1 MSSYTYTDYLKS
13 QLQQAADAGYK
24 TVNGI
29 SMYYEIYSSG
39 DQPLVLIHG
48 GGSTIYTTF
57 SKVLP
62 MLAAKRKVIAVELQ
76 AHGHTQDRDAPLTFE
91 QDADDVAALMQALD
105 VSNADFFGFSNGAS
119 TAMQIAVRHPQLVR
133 RLVLASGFYKR
144 SGMFEGFWNFMES
157 TGPEGMPKQLQEAY
171 LAVSPTPENLMHMS
185 GKCAT
190 RMLTF
195 KDWSDDTLR
204 SIKAPSFIIS
214 AAEDVMTP
222 EHAVEM
228 YRLIPDAK
236 LAILPGLHGEYMG
249 EITVDKGS
257 VMSELVAGMVEE
269 FLAG

>member
-1 MSSYTYTDYLKS
+1 MSSYSYNDYLKN
-13 QLQQAADAGYK
+13 QAQITPGYK

-29 SMYYEIYSSG
+29 SMYYELHGSG
-39 DQPLVLIHG
+39 DRPLVLIHG
-48 GGSTIYTTF
+48 GGSTIYTSF
-57 SKVLP
+57 SKILP

-105 VSNADFFGFSNGAS
+105 VRNADFFGFSNGAS
-119 TAMQIAVRHPQLVR
+119 TAMQIAIRHPQLAHK
-133 RLVLASGFYKR
+133 LVLASGFYKR
-144 SGMFEGFWNFMES
+144 SGMFDVFWDFMKS

-185 GKCAT
+185 AKCAN
-190 RMLTF
+190 RMLNF
-195 KDWSDDTLR
+195 KDWSDDVLR

-214 AAEDVMTP
+214 AAEDVMMP

-257 VMSELVAGMVEE
+257 VVPELVVAMVEE
-269 FLAG
+269 FLEG

>member
-1 MSSYTYTDYLKS
+1 MSSFTYSDYLKS
-13 QLQQAADAGYK
+13 QLPQAADAGYK

-29 SMYYEIYSSG
+29 SMYYEAYGSG

-48 GGSTIYTTF
+48 GGSTIYTSF
-57 SKVLP
+57 SRILP

-76 AHGHTQDRDAPLTFE
+76 AHGHTQDRDTPLSFE

-105 VSNADFFGFSNGAS
+105 VSSADFFGFSNGAS
-119 TAMQIAVRHPQLVR
+119 TAMQIAVRHPQLAR

-144 SGMFEGFWNFMES
+144 SGMFDGFWKFMES
-157 TGPEGMPKQLQEAY
+157 TGPEGMPKQLQDAY
-171 LAVSPTPENLMHMS
+171 LAVSPAPENLMRMS
-185 GKCAT
+185 AKCAT
-190 RMLTF
+190 RMLSF

-249 EITVDKGS
+249 EVTVDKGG
-257 VMSELVAGMVEE
+257 VMPELVVGMVEE